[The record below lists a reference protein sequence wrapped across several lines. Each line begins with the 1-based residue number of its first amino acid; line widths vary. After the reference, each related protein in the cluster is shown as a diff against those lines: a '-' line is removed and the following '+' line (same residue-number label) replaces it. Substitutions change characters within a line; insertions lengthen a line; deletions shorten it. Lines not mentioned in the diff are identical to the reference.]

1 MNDSNDGGSDAHSA
15 QRPDAGGTLDTAG
28 ENIRADEIDRTTDGD
43 GVVRIDVGDGDRPK
57 A

>member
-1 MNDSNDGGSDAHSA
+1 MNDSKGGGSDERSTE
-15 QRPDAGGTLDTAG
+15 RPDAGGTLDPAG

-43 GVVRIDVGDGDRPK
+43 GVAHIDVGDRDRPK